1 MAGRQDGSTNEQ
13 TLHQRKPSQG
23 KGNDNQAKVT
33 GQGDSQVTAEDE
45 VLSEKKNY
53 GTEADMKVHTAQDSL
68 LSNASG
74 FNNYRG
80 FLNLCI
86 VLLAMSS
93 GRLVL
98 ENLLKYGILVDP
110 VSWASVL
117 WNDPYRWPNVTLAI
131 CINYFILFS
140 FVVEK
145 LTTKLHLSE
154 NLFDFLS
161 MGNLVVLL
169 LFPVIVITVVEPNPV
184 GACFALGM
192 YAMAAMKLYSYHVVN
207 QWCRQA
213 IGESKKRKKSL
224 KKTPPSS
231 PKKETNQKT
240 DLEKPKDSSTENG
253 DALHVSETVQ
263 QEYPQNINLKDI
275 YYFMLAP
282 TLCYEL
288 NFPRTE
294 RIRKRFL
301 IRRIV
306 ELVFLLQLS
315 LCLIQQWIVP
325 LVYNAMKPFSEMD
338 VTRMVE
344 RILKLAVPNH
354 FIWLCFFYFFFHSY
368 LNILGEILRFADR
381 EFYRDW
387 WNSETVG
394 YFWRNWN
401 IPVHKWARRHVYK
414 PMRRKGYTA
423 YSGQV
428 AVFIMSAIFHEYLV
442 SVPLHMFKLWAF
454 MGMIMQIPLAYV
466 VSMFFTRHYA
476 NMAVWLSIIIGQP
489 VAVLMYVHDYYV
501 INFVTTNESSI
512 NSTAT

>member
-1 MAGRQDGSTNEQ
+1 MGGMHSHGQPIKMAGRQDGSTNEQ
-13 TLHQRKPSQG
+13 LCISV
-23 KGNDNQAKVT
+23 NQVRAKEMT
-33 GQGDSQVTAEDE
+33 IRLRSQVRVT
-45 VLSEKKNY
+45 VR
-53 GTEADMKVHTAQDSL
+53 VHTAQDSL

-344 RILKLAVPNH
+344 RILKLAVS
-354 FIWLCFFYFFFHSY
+354 FFFQISLKLKLKFPTSNSPFIAY
-368 LNILGEILRFADR
+368 CDVVSRVNTKQVKTNVIRDYGNDSQ
-381 EFYRDW
+381 EFR
-387 WNSETVG
+387 NSRLFLEELEHTSPQVG
-394 YFWRNWN
+394 
-401 IPVHKWARRHVYK
+401 KK
-414 PMRRKGYTA
+414 
-423 YSGQV
+423 
-428 AVFIMSAIFHEYLV
+428 YLV

>member
-1 MAGRQDGSTNEQ
+1 MADGKQSKQ
-13 TLHQRKPSQG
+13 TMETKLHQRKPSKG
-23 KGNDNQAKVT
+23 KGVQQSVI
-33 GQGDSQVTAEDE
+33 GQGDTKANGTVDEKTAGKQKEDF
-45 VLSEKKNY
+45 SY
-53 GTEADMKVHTAQDSL
+53 GVEDDMSVHTAQDSL
-68 LSNASG
+68 LSNSSG

-110 VSWASVL
+110 VMWASVL

-131 CINYFILFS
+131 CINYFILYS
-140 FVVEK
+140 LGVEK
-145 LTTKLHLSE
+145 LILKFQLTE
-154 NLFDFLS
+154 NLS
-161 MGNLVVLL
+161 NIITMGNLVGVV

-184 GACFALGM
+184 GASMVLGI
-192 YAMAAMKLYSYHVVN
+192 YAIAAMKLYSYHVVN
-207 QWCRQA
+207 QWCREA
-213 IGESKKRKKSL
+213 LKKSKKKKLSIKKS
-224 KKTPPSS
+224 PPSS
-231 PKKETNQKT
+231 PRKEVKT
-240 DLEKPKDSSTENG
+240 DEAVKPKDNEQEGAICVADTP
-253 DALHVSETVQ
+253 Q
-263 QEYPQNINLKDI
+263 QSYPDNVNLKDM
-275 YYFMLAP
+275 YYFMLVP

-301 IRRIV
+301 LRRIV
-306 ELVFLLQLS
+306 ELIFLVQLS

-368 LNILGEILRFADR
+368 LNILGELMQFADR

-401 IPVHKWARRHVYK
+401 IPVHKWAKRHIYK
-414 PMRRKGYTA
+414 PMRRRGFSP

-428 AVFIMSAIFHEYLV
+428 AVFVMSAIFHEYLV

-454 MGMIMQIPLAYV
+454 TGMMMQIPLAYV
-466 VSMFFTRHYA
+466 VSMFFRRHYA
-476 NMAVWLSIIIGQP
+476 NMAVWLSLIVGQP
-489 VAVLMYVHDYYV
+489 VAVLMYLHDYYV
-501 INFVTTNESSI
+501 INYMNA
-512 NSTAT
+512 NSTDTASLT